1 MDRETLGAL
10 IQSDI
15 NFTIN
20 SSEVLV
26 SLEWDAT
33 GFFNALSAGL
43 PVPGFLGQ
51 FAELQGDVLTK
62 AEFILPDPFPTPFS
76 PPSGLNITTV
86 NIGSVAPASDLIN
99 LNGLA
104 PVGLAPFAT
113 TMPFGNTSPI
123 TTGPFP
129 GFLLQSGYYR
139 YDIGIDWC
147 FTCSIACDCLVIVV
161 RSWGSRLLPP
171 PEYCQLILSFKEHI
185 MLINK
190 NTLTAIPFITLLVL
204 SGFSASSQA
213 ISISYDLIANGGND
227 YRYEYTVTN
236 DGSLG
241 AGIAVGLFDIS
252 FDTNLY
258 QETSLSISSPGA
270 ITASWDEAILAS
282 GPSIPAV
289 YDAFSSSAGISD
301 GASSSSFTVAFT
313 WTGGVQGPGSQTFEI
328 FDPVNF
334 TLLETGTTI
343 SAVPAPGALLLL
355 ASGLI
360 GFSRFYRQGN
370 GGHNT

>member
-1 MDRETLGAL
+1 
-10 IQSDI
+10 
-15 NFTIN
+15 
-20 SSEVLV
+20 
-26 SLEWDAT
+26 
-33 GFFNALSAGL
+33 
-43 PVPGFLGQ
+43 
-51 FAELQGDVLTK
+51 
-62 AEFILPDPFPTPFS
+62 
-76 PPSGLNITTV
+76 
-86 NIGSVAPASDLIN
+86 
-99 LNGLA
+99 
-104 PVGLAPFAT
+104 
-113 TMPFGNTSPI
+113 
-123 TTGPFP
+123 
-129 GFLLQSGYYR
+129 
-139 YDIGIDWC
+139 
-147 FTCSIACDCLVIVV
+147 
-161 RSWGSRLLPP
+161 
-171 PEYCQLILSFKEHI
+171 

-190 NTLTAIPFITLLVL
+190 NTLTAIPFITLLGL